1 MTTIKNRSRI
11 VEEMQEIFSDLK
23 RAGVINK
30 KQIAQFEAL
39 KNLEVKTIQPK
50 AIKQLRTKE
59 NLSQAVFAIV
69 LNTSAS
75 TIQKWE
81 SGEKK
86 PSGPS
91 LKLLSIL
98 KNIKINITTQLAIGL
113 AINTDIN
120 HH

>member
-50 AIKQLRTKE
+50 AIKHYPLLHE
-59 NLSQAVFAIV
+59 GF
-69 LNTSAS
+69 AS
-75 TIQKWE
+75 TFQRSREE
-81 SGEKK
+81 SC
-86 PSGPS
+86 SYY
-91 LKLLSIL
+91 
-98 KNIKINITTQLAIGL
+98 
-113 AINTDIN
+113 
-120 HH
+120 